1 MKRFTEKT
9 VLAAAFLI
17 LALPLWAEPPAPA
30 VVQAFAKAGLQTERE
45 LMNLPDFEAPL
56 LDGKRV
62 SLQDYRG
69 KVVFLNIWAT
79 WCGPCRSEMPSMEI
93 VYQRYKSRGLEIL
106 ALNLQES
113 KGEIETFMRWN
124 RLTFPVIMDQDG
136 RIGNQYGIR
145 AIPTTYILDRQGRVV
160 LRLVGS
166 INWNN
171 PDVFAALDALLNVK

>member
-1 MKRFTEKT
+1 MKRFAEKT
-9 VLAAAFLI
+9 TIAAVLLI

-30 VVQAFAKAGLQTERE
+30 VIQAFTKAGLQAEKD
-45 LMNLPDFEAPL
+45 LKNLPDFEAPL
-56 LDGKRV
+56 LDGKKV
-62 SLQDYRG
+62 SLQNYRG

-93 VYQRYKSRGLEIL
+93 VYQRYKGRGLEML
-106 ALNLQES
+106 ALNLQEGKS
-113 KGEIETFMRWN
+113 EIETFMRQN
-124 RLTFPVIMDQDG
+124 KLTFPVIMDQDG

-171 PDVFAALDALLNVK
+171 PNIFAAIDALLNAK